1 MLWFARPWHRDRP
14 PLVTAAIRLGLE
26 ENGLREP
33 IVVEGKIRDGRNR
46 FCACGEL
53 GIQPELEYF
62 NGGAPAVFVLSM
74 NLHRRHLTTS
84 QRAMIAAEIATYK
97 QGRPAKDTNLHVLP
111 ADAAQLL
118 NVSRRTVATAAKPT
132 RNQFR
137 PPQNL

>member
-1 MLWFARPWHRDRP
+1 MLWFARPWQRDRP

-62 NGGAPAVFVLSM
+62 NGGAPAAFVLSM

-84 QRAMIAAEIATYK
+84 QRAMIAAEIAHTNKAVRQKIQICMFY
-97 QGRPAKDTNLHVLP
+97 RPMPHSCST
-111 ADAAQLL
+111 
-118 NVSRRTVATAAKPT
+118 
-132 RNQFR
+132 
-137 PPQNL
+137 